1 MFRPEY
7 SRLIAS
13 LPATVP
19 FVAPDVLE
27 RISGRG
33 ISLRL
38 GANESAFGISPQA
51 QFAIL
56 QAIGRISWY
65 GDPESFRLREKLAHM
80 HRVAMGNLVIGS
92 GIDDLLGLVVRAFV
106 EQGTS
111 VVTSLGSY
119 PTFSYHVAGYGGA
132 LHFVPYRDYRNDLS
146 GLAVAAIETGARLIY
161 LANPDNPTGSWHGAG
176 CLDTFLHE
184 VPNNCVVLLDE
195 AYGEF
200 LLPEDVLPIIP
211 EDPRVIRLRT
221 FSKAHGMAGA
231 RIGYGIAAAE
241 AITAFSKVRVQFG
254 VNSLAQAGAL
264 ASLDDSRFIA
274 SVITAVAEG
283 RDEYYVLGQKLGMP
297 ALRSATNFV
306 ALDTGSASKA
316 QYIKDSLLQRGVFV
330 RVPGTAPLDQLIR
343 VTVGTPGER
352 TAFAEALRDLAEY
365 LCLPGSEAPNSIES
379 DSHGPGLRGSS

>member
-1 MFRPEY
+1 
-7 SRLIAS
+7 
-13 LPATVP
+13 
-19 FVAPDVLE
+19 
-27 RISGRG
+27 
-33 ISLRL
+33 
-38 GANESAFGISPQA
+38 
-51 QFAIL
+51 
-56 QAIGRISWY
+56 
-65 GDPESFRLREKLAHM
+65 
-80 HRVAMGNLVIGS
+80 MGNLVIGS